1 MSLPQSIRTILT
13 RDLRTLAKELD
24 AYGDEKLIWALPPG
38 LKNSGGTLA
47 LHLIGNT
54 RHFIGTVLGK
64 SDYVRN
70 REHEFSGQPV
80 PLTTLK
86 KEIET
91 AISDIERTLQQC
103 AEIDLDSIYPIE
115 VGGHRLTVGL
125 FLTHLAVHFGYHLG
139 QLDYHRRIVTGNSDG
154 LGAMAISEIAH

>member
-1 MSLPQSIRTILT
+1 MSFPHSIRTVVI
-13 RDLRTLAKELD
+13 RDLRMLAKELD

-38 LKNSGGTLA
+38 LKNSGGTIA

-70 REHEFSGQPV
+70 RVHEFSGQPV
-80 PLTTLK
+80 PLATLK

-103 AEIDLDSIYPIE
+103 AEIDLESIYPVE

-154 LGAMAISEIAH
+154 LGAMAISEIAY

>member
-1 MSLPQSIRTILT
+1 MTLPQSIRTILI

-24 AYGDEKLIWALPPG
+24 AYGDEELIWTLPPG
-38 LKNSGGTLA
+38 LKNSAGTLA

-80 PLTTLK
+80 PLATLK
-86 KEIET
+86 KEIEA

-103 AEIDLDSIYPIE
+103 AEIDLESIYPVE

-139 QLDYHRRIVTGNSDG
+139 QLDYHRRIVTGNSSG
-154 LGAMAISEIAH
+154 LGAMAISELAH